1 MTWFRLISLLE
12 NTSLIEE
19 VLEHPGQCVDNIFAE
34 VWKGLKFNQLIHR
47 VGFKKR
53 TGVSIVDSVFLLLL
67 WKWID
72 VSSIAVFARQSLQVF
87 STAKKD
93 VMYDLLKREDIDWRN
108 LNIGVAK
115 TIYQKRDVSSSR
127 IKAYVLD
134 DSIKKR
140 RGKKMEGVSCHFDH
154 TEGRH
159 VMGQQ
164 VLTLGLVTEELFMP
178 LDSQLY
184 VSGSNAHALNCEFKD
199 NRNIIAKRYSEATSQ
214 TKPEIAKGMLG
225 RAKRQGIK
233 AEYLVA
239 DAWFGTKPM
248 IHTAQSLDVTAILRM
263 KKNSMKY
270 RVTGTKGNVD
280 KLDAKALYQRAV
292 KGEWKKVRGLPYR
305 AVAIDVE
312 LDVGNKKDK
321 EPNLIKTRLL
331 FVRGADAKG
340 KASVGKKDWALF
352 LTTEPEMSLTK
363 ILEIYALRWGI
374 EVYFKEAKQHLGF
387 LTEQTRTFAS
397 HTASIHLTAIRYL
410 MLVYAQQQDTE
421 LRVCDI
427 RSRIKDQ
434 MTTLDFAQR
443 LWQVFRALISG
454 ALDGIKNKFG
464 KTTDIIMLAID
475 KRVEDFFVQA
485 LQLDVFTLEMEFK

>member
-1 MTWFRLISLLE
+1 MNHDTNKRLFP
-12 NTSLIEE
+12 SLIEE
-19 VLEHPGQCVDNIFAE
+19 VLEHPGQCVDNVFAE
-34 VWKGLKFNQLIHR
+34 VWKGLKLNQLIGR

-93 VMYDLLKREDIDWRN
+93 VMYDLLKREDIDWRK
-108 LNIGVAK
+108 LNIGVAT
-115 TIYQKRDVSSSR
+115 TISRQKDLLSSR

-164 VLTLGLVTEELFMP
+164 VLTLGLVTEALFMP
-178 LDSQLY
+178 LDSQIY
-184 VSGSNAHALNCEFKD
+184 VSGSKAHELNGEFKD
-199 NRNIIAKRYSEATSQ
+199 KRNIVAKRYEEATKQ

-225 RAKRQGIK
+225 RAKRQGLK
-233 AEYLVA
+233 ADYLVA

-248 IHTAQSLDVTAILRM
+248 IRTAQSLDITAILRM
-263 KKNSMKY
+263 KKNTMKY
-270 RVTGTKGNVD
+270 RVTGTKG
-280 KLDAKALYQRAV
+280 KAEELDAKALYQRAV

-305 AVAIDVE
+305 AVTIEVE
-312 LDVGNKKDK
+312 LDVGNKEDK
-321 EPNLIKTRLL
+321 EPKLIKTRLL
-331 FVRGADAKG
+331 FVRGVKAEG
-340 KASVGKKDWALF
+340 KASISKKDWALF
-352 LTTEPEMSLTK
+352 LTTAPEMSLTK
-363 ILEIYALRWGI
+363 ILEIYALRWAI
-374 EVYFKEAKQHLGF
+374 EVYFKEAKQQLGF
-387 LTEQTRTFAS
+387 LIEQTRTFAS

-410 MLVYAQQQDTE
+410 MLVSAQQQDAE

-434 MTTLDFAQR
+434 ITTLDFAQR
-443 LWQVFRALISG
+443 LCQLFRVLISG
-454 ALDGIKNKFG
+454 ALDGIKNKLG
-464 KTTDIIMLAID
+464 KKTEVIMLAID
-475 KRVEDFFVQA
+475 KRIEDFFIQA
-485 LQLDVFTLEMEFK
+485 LQLDAFTLEMEFK

>member
-1 MTWFRLISLLE
+1 MNHDTNKGLFP
-12 NTSLIEE
+12 SLIEE
-19 VLEHPGQCVDNIFAE
+19 VLEHPGQCVDNVFAE

-53 TGVSIVDSVFLLLL
+53 TGVPIVDSVFLLVL

-87 STAKKD
+87 SAAKKD

-115 TIYQKRDVSSSR
+115 TIYQQKDISMSH

-184 VSGSNAHALNCEFKD
+184 VSGSKAQNLNREFKD
-199 NRNIIAKRYSEATSQ
+199 KRSIVAKRYEEATTK

-225 RAKRQGIK
+225 RAKRQGLK
-233 AEYLVA
+233 ADYLVA

-248 IHTAQSLDVTAILRM
+248 IRTAQSLDVTAILRM

-270 RVTGTKGNVD
+270 RVTGAKG
-280 KLDAKALYQRAV
+280 KAEEIDAKALYKRVV
-292 KGEWKKVRGLPYR
+292 KGEWKKVRGMPYR
-305 AVAIDVE
+305 AVTIEVE
-312 LDVGNKKDK
+312 LDVSSKEDK
-321 EPNLIKTRLL
+321 EPEMVKVRLL
-331 FVRGADAKG
+331 FVRGAEAEG

-352 LTTEPEMSLTK
+352 LTTEPEMRLTK

-374 EVYFKEAKQHLGF
+374 EVYFKEAKQQLGF
-387 LTEQTRTFAS
+387 LAEQTWTFAS
-397 HTASIHLTAIRYL
+397 HTASVHLTAIRYL
-410 MLVYAQQQDTE
+410 MLVYAKQQDAE

-427 RSRIKDQ
+427 RSRIKEQ
-434 MTTLDFAQR
+434 ITTLDFAQR
-443 LWQVFRALISG
+443 LWHLFRALISG
-454 ALDGIKNKFG
+454 ALDGIKNKLG
-464 KTTDIIMLAID
+464 KKTEIIMLAID
-475 KRVEDFFVQA
+475 KRIEDFFVQA
-485 LQLDVFTLEMEFK
+485 LQLDAFTLKMEFK